1 MIQKVMAAYKLQEK
15 MRNQT
20 RIKKSIIQFI
30 LQIMMTN
37 TSSFRQEAIR
47 SWLCNKKKMISLLK
61 ICQKLKINCKKI
73 ITSKFILS
81 LIFNRLKTC

>member
-47 SWLCNKKKMISLLK
+47 S
-61 ICQKLKINCKKI
+61 
-73 ITSKFILS
+73 
-81 LIFNRLKTC
+81 

>member
-61 ICQKLKINCKKI
+61 ICQKLKINV
-73 ITSKFILS
+73 
-81 LIFNRLKTC
+81 RLFVDYF